1 MLSHSIFALG
11 CLSAL
16 GLRGLQRRQIYCG
29 KRSNTK
35 VLLDI
40 VCALMYIVIR
50 LNSEVTEM
58 PSENKRINL
67 TVPDDVYVRI
77 QKYRKDNAI
86 MSDAAACMQLIM
98 KQLQAEENSKMIIKT
113 LKSLSPEQLQEISLL
128 GMNEIR
134 SMPFT
139 EDED

>member
-1 MLSHSIFALG
+1 
-11 CLSAL
+11 
-16 GLRGLQRRQIYCG
+16 
-29 KRSNTK
+29 
-35 VLLDI
+35 
-40 VCALMYIVIR
+40 
-50 LNSEVTEM
+50 M